1 MRSEIQVLPEQPDE
15 AAADFPRAVIIV
27 LRNDHG
33 AIALADRDQMKR
45 RREAAARDE
54 RDDELGEAVLIVR
67 CHPASLDRGFNRDNC
82 PGLRARSA
90 GRERFRPCPL
100 ESEVRFASRALPRL

>member
-1 MRSEIQVLPEQPDE
+1 MPEQPDE

-54 RDDELGEAVLIVR
+54 RGDELGEALLVVGRHWRMI
-67 CHPASLDRGFNRDNC
+67 AESLSVDIW
-82 PGLRARSA
+82 RS
-90 GRERFRPCPL
+90 GSF
-100 ESEVRFASRALPRL
+100 